1 MNLERMLEKCQR
13 LQWSV
18 DDLDWTLT
26 PKTLSREDEIAIVQ
40 YFMDMSGI
48 ERLAK
53 ALFVEQ
59 GRRTKDPI
67 LKKIFA
73 SFVVDEERHAVVAE
87 RLAAHYNVHNYRQY
101 EVSTSLVRFR
111 PHFLNALRHF
121 SEEVANA
128 YILAGELI
136 LDVALLRSIDD
147 HVDDEMSHQAMRLVN
162 RDESRHI
169 AIDYHMAEYYGSDQ
183 YQARLDAQ
191 PKKSLREH
199 QRTARSVVK
208 MMFYATPF
216 LREVFLQPMSVVD
229 PDGVRLREA
238 FKRIHLVS
246 NKPGVK
252 QRPFLRFMT
261 SMQAAY
267 TRPMIKRIFGP
278 LITRVVGV
286 PGELLTPLYDQAE
299 LERAGRMSF
308 DELAE
313 EALQSKEL
321 N

>member
-1 MNLERMLEKCQR
+1 MNLERMLAKCER
-13 LQWSV
+13 DQWDV

-26 PKTLSREDEIAIVQ
+26 PGALSPEDEMAVVQ

-59 GRRTKDPI
+59 GRRTSDPT
-67 LKKIFA
+67 LKKIFK
-73 SFVVDEERHAVVAE
+73 SFVIDEERHAVVAE
-87 RLAAHYNVHNYRQY
+87 RLASHYNIHQY
-101 EVSTSLVRFR
+101 QRYEISDSLVRFR
-111 PHFLNALRHF
+111 PHFLRALRCF

-128 YILAGELI
+128 YVLAGELI

-147 HVDDEMSHQAMRLVN
+147 YVDDEMSHQAMKLIN

-169 AIDYHMAEYYGSDQ
+169 AIDYHMAEYYGSEA

-191 PKKSLREH
+191 PAKTLSEH
-199 QRTARSVVK
+199 RRTAQSVVK
-208 MMFYATPF
+208 MMYYATPF

-238 FKRIHLVS
+238 FKRIHLVA

-261 SMQAAY
+261 AMQVAY
-267 TRPMIKRIFGP
+267 TRPLIKRLFGP
-278 LITRVVGV
+278 VITRVLGV
-286 PGELLTPLYDQAE
+286 PGDLLTPLYSDDE
-299 LERAGRMSF
+299 LARAGRMSF
-308 DELAE
+308 DELAQ
-313 EALQSKEL
+313 EALQSKTL